1 MAFAGAVLAI
11 LAGAALAGTVLVA
24 FFGAAFT
31 DLAGTA
37 FLVLAADF
45 AGAVFTVLVAAFAG
59 AALVALAAAFGGAA
73 LVVFAGAV
81 FAGAAFVTF
90 APAVFT
96 ALAGAAFEALA
107 GADLVTFLAGT
118 GRAAAFLAGV
128 LVAERFTGF
137 LVAGLAFVA
146 TTYTLSVLLATGRHA
161 RASPKAS
168 AMWNIGVISQ
178 WMLAAVR

>member
-1 MAFAGAVLAI
+1 

-59 AALVALAAAFGGAA
+59 AVLVALAAALAGAA
-73 LVVFAGAV
+73 LAA
-81 FAGAAFVTF
+81 FAGAAFVAF
-90 APAVFT
+90 APVVFT

-107 GADLVTFLAGT
+107 GADLVAFLAGT

-128 LVAERFTGF
+128 LVAGRFTGF

-168 AMWNIGVISQ
+168 AMWNIGVIS
-178 WMLAAVR
+178 

>member
-1 MAFAGAVLAI
+1 
-11 LAGAALAGTVLVA
+11 
-24 FFGAAFT
+24 
-31 DLAGTA
+31 LAGTA

-59 AALVALAAAFGGAA
+59 AALVALVALVAAFAGAA

-81 FAGAAFVTF
+81 FAGAAFVAFT
-90 APAVFT
+90 PVVFT

-107 GADLVTFLAGT
+107 GADLVTLLAGT

-168 AMWNIGVISQ
+168 AMWNIGVIS
-178 WMLAAVR
+178 